1 MQQWI
6 GRVLASPDVVLDP
19 QPTAQL
25 YSDVNVDR
33 PARFGDGAYLEVAQ
47 HEVSTCPPALWS
59 LARITLSFFGG
70 LRDSLSRKTFSRQRC
85 QIYQPWSIEDTSS
98 KAIG

>member
-6 GRVLASPDVVLDP
+6 GRVLASPEVVLDP
-19 QPTAQL
+19 QPTAQP

-33 PARFGDGAYLEVAQ
+33 PARFGDGTYLEVAQ

-59 LARITLSFFGG
+59 LARITLIFLGISRFAVTENFFAATMPNISALVNRGYMQQSH
-70 LRDSLSRKTFSRQRC
+70 R
-85 QIYQPWSIEDTSS
+85 P
-98 KAIG
+98 